1 MQVDD
6 EGDKEDLVY
15 EDLREILTDE
25 GQSHDDLDKPVD
37 RSKRND
43 VKYKFYEILSY

>member
-43 VKYKFYEILSY
+43 VMYKF